1 MTDETTKHLPDNLK
15 QLMEASDMKASA
27 LAKTSGVSVATLSRI
42 MSGQVNPGVHHMAAI
57 AKALDTTIDALIA
70 PPGTPRPKNQVE
82 TDVRNETDILVSFI
96 LEDTKYSPNEAA
108 RLLANAATG
117 SWVHS
122 WTEELVDPNI
132 TPLPRPTVAM
142 RTGPR
147 SVAVDVAFPESLFE
161 AGSIASLISVIT
173 ASCTST
179 GARVEDIRIPPVLL
193 RTYRGPS
200 YGVVG
205 LRERTQKYGRPLLSA
220 TMRPMAGLS
229 PRMYAQAVFETL
241 RGGVDMSCDPTA
253 LHNIPSNNWRDRF
266 TYIGKAVEEAQDA
279 TGEYKMHAVN
289 VTAPTIEEMIR
300 RAEYAADNGTHAVI
314 VDSGVVGWAGL
325 QSLAASCHD
334 FELVLCAL
342 GGRALHNGPLSQ
354 QLVAKLLRFIGA
366 DIVSVGSPLRGNAMA
381 RRNVKGITRSL
392 ESHNMA
398 AFPEGMIVFDQPT
411 CGIPAAWPACG
422 GGHNAWHMPQLL
434 DAMGNDIIIQC
445 GGSTMGHPWGSLA
458 GATANR
464 TALEALVKARTMGVH
479 IPTEGRNILQ
489 EAAKSSSELKE
500 ALKYWQEG
508 AFLFGVINND
518 DKAKLE
524 AMVVSNKRKQPD
536 LKSIETPH
544 DEEDV

>member
-1 MTDETTKHLPDNLK
+1 MADTPTKHLPENLK
-15 QLMEASDMKASA
+15 QLMNAADMKASA
-27 LAKTSGVSVATLSRI
+27 LSKACGVSVATLSRI
-42 MSGQVNPGVHHMAAI
+42 LAGQVNPSVRHMAAI
-57 AKALDTTIDALIA
+57 AKALDTSIDALIA
-70 PPGTPRPKNQVE
+70 EPSQQRPTSQKVEADIRSE
-82 TDVRNETDILVSFI
+82 TDVLVSFV

-122 WTEELVDPNI
+122 WTEDLVDPHV
-132 TPLPRPTVAM
+132 TPSPRPTVAM
-142 RTGPR
+142 RTGPK

-161 AGSIASLISVIT
+161 EASIASLISMIT

-200 YGVVG
+200 FGVLG
-205 LRERTQKYGRPLLSA
+205 LRERGQKYGRPLLSA

-229 PRMYAQAVFETL
+229 PRVYAQAVFETL
-241 RGGVDMSCDPTA
+241 KGGVDLTCDPTA
-253 LHNIPSNNWRDRF
+253 LHSIPSNNWRDRF
-266 TYIGKAVEEAQDA
+266 RYVAEAVADAQDYA
-279 TGEYKMHAVN
+279 GEVKLHAVN
-289 VTAPTIEEMIR
+289 VTAPTIEEMLK
-300 RAEYAADNGTHAVI
+300 RAEYAATQGTHAVM
-314 VDSGVVGWAGL
+314 VDSGVVGWLGL
-325 QSLAASCHD
+325 QSLANFCHEH
-334 FELVLCAL
+334 ELILSAL

-354 QLVAKLLRFIGA
+354 QLVAKLLRFVGA

-392 ESHNMA
+392 EAHDMA

-411 CGIPAAWPACG
+411 CGIAAAWPACG
-422 GGHNAWHMPQLL
+422 GGHNAWHFPQLL

-464 TALEALVKARTMGVH
+464 VALEALVQAQTTGKH
-479 IPTEGRNILQ
+479 LPTEGRAILQ
-489 EAAKSSSELKE
+489 EAAKNSSELKE

-508 AFLFGVINND
+508 AFLFGVIHND
-518 DKAKLE
+518 DKARLK
-524 AMVVSNKRKQPD
+524 AIVVSNKRKPE
-536 LKSIETPH
+536 LKTIPH
-544 DEEDV
+544 PKDED